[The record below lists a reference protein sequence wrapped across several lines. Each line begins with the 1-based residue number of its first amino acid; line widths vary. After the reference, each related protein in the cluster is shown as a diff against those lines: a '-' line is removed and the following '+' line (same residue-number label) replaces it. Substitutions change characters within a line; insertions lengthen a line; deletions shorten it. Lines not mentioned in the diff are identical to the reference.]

1 MTPLI
6 KSLVGLTPEAADF
19 IWFDMGIL
27 PAFSFAWSDLPG
39 SRLPFE
45 KTAICGYDSKG
56 DRFLVLAQQADET
69 AILLS
74 AWAICKDHYTST
86 PIFVVVLDA
95 EKGGCH
101 LAMVEG
107 EAEITREQAA
117 PIVGIV
123 AEFLNCCD
131 HQGYEPRS
139 KNSYVNRQ
147 RAKKGKAPLIYD
159 WHTVKIEPAKSLVDV
174 AGLGTHASP
183 RKHQRRGHWRNHPN
197 GKRVWVRD
205 CWVGDAEKGTVFKDY
220 QIKIA
225 DKERTND

>member
-27 PAFSFAWSDLPG
+27 PAFSFAWSDLPW

-45 KTAICGYDSKG
+45 STAICGYDSKG
-56 DRFLVLAQQADET
+56 DRFLVFAQQADET
-69 AILLS
+69 AIILA
-74 AWAICKDHYTST
+74 AWALLKDHYTKT
-86 PIFVVVLDA
+86 PLFVVVLDV

-107 EAEITREQAA
+107 EEEITKEQAA

-123 AEFLNCCD
+123 SEFLNRLD
-131 HQGYEPRS
+131 SQGYAPTI
-139 KNSYVNRQ
+139 KNSHINRT
-147 RAKKGKAPLIYD
+147 RAKKGKPPLHYT
-159 WHTVKIEPAKSLVDV
+159 WKTVTVEPPKQKHEWIGGA
-174 AGLGTHASP
+174 HASP
-183 RKHQRRGHWRNHPN
+183 RKHQRRGHWRNHPS

-205 CWVGDAEKGTVFKDY
+205 CWVGDASKGTVFKDY
-220 QIKIA
+220 EVKQ
-225 DKERTND
+225 